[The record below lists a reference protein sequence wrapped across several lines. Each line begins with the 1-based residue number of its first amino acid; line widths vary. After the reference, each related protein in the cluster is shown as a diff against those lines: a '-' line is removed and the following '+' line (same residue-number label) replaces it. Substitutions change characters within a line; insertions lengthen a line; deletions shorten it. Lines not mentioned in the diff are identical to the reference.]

1 MSKTNE
7 ASVGIA
13 AVERE
18 TGLSKDTLRVWER
31 RYGFPKPHRDAH
43 GERAY
48 PADQVRML
56 RRIRRLMD
64 RGARPGR
71 IFALG
76 VDALEAGAHGEVTQP
91 APGGV
96 PSEIELLRTH
106 RIAEL
111 RSALEQAALRGG
123 LYEFVTGVAAPLS
136 AQVGEAWARGELQVY
151 EEHLFSEQLQAVL
164 RGAIA
169 RLDGAGAVPKV
180 LLSTLPGEQHG
191 LGLLM
196 AQAVFALEGAACVSL
211 GTQTPVRELADAAR
225 AEGAHV
231 VALSASSGYPA
242 GPLKDGVAMLR
253 AALPAQVELWCGG
266 AGSRRLRQPAPGVRV
281 LGELADIRET
291 LAGWRDA
298 RAARQA
304 ITGNSQP

>member
-1 MSKTNE
+1 MTNE
-7 ASVGIA
+7 EKVGIA

-31 RYGFPKPHRDAH
+31 RYGFPRPSRDAN

-48 PADQVRML
+48 PSDQVHLL

-64 RGARPGR
+64 QGARPGR
-71 IFALG
+71 IFAMG
-76 VDALEAGAHGEVTQP
+76 VEALEARALGEARAPTSGGQP
-91 APGGV
+91 A
-96 PSEIELLRTH
+96 EIELLSTH

-111 RSALEQAALRGG
+111 RSVLEQAALRGG
-123 LYEFVTGVAAPLS
+123 LYEFVTATAAPL
-136 AQVGEAWARGELQVY
+136 AAKVGEAWARGELQVY

-169 RLDGAGAVPKV
+169 RLDGAGAAPRV

-211 GTQTPVRELADAAR
+211 GTQTPVRELAAAVR

-253 AALPAQVELWCGG
+253 AALPAEVELWCGG
-266 AGSRRLRQPAPGVRV
+266 AGSRRLRQPAPGVRI

-291 LAGWRDA
+291 LARWRDA

-304 ITGNSQP
+304 ITGNSRP

>member
-1 MSKTNE
+1 MTNE
-7 ASVGIA
+7 DSVGIS
-13 AVERE
+13 AVEQE

-31 RYGFPKPHRDAH
+31 RYGFPKPARDGN

-48 PADQVRML
+48 PSDQVNML

-64 RGARPGR
+64 QGARPGR

-76 VDALEAGAHGEVTQP
+76 VDALEAKARAEAP
-91 APGGV
+91 APA
-96 PSEIELLRTH
+96 PSALPTELELLRTH
-106 RIAEL
+106 RIGEL
-111 RSALEQAALRGG
+111 RSTLEQTAMRGG
-123 LYEFVTGVAAPLS
+123 LYDFVTAVAAPLT

-169 RLDGAGAVPKV
+169 RLDGAGAVPRV

-196 AQAVFALEGAACVSL
+196 AQAVFALEGASCISL
-211 GTQTPVRELADAAR
+211 GTQTPVRELVDAAR
-225 AEGAHV
+225 AEGAQI

-242 GPLKDGVAMLR
+242 GQLKEGIAMLR
-253 AALPAQVELWCGG
+253 AALPVEVGLWCGG
-266 AGSRRLRQPAPGVRV
+266 AGSARLRQAAAGVRI
-281 LGELADIRET
+281 LGDLADIREA
-291 LAGWRDA
+291 LATWRET
-298 RAARQA
+298 RAAGPA
-304 ITGNSQP
+304 HTGKAQP

>member
-1 MSKTNE
+1 MTNE
-7 ASVGIA
+7 AEIGIA

-31 RYGFPKPHRDAH
+31 RYGFPKPHRDAN

-48 PADQVRML
+48 PSDQVRML

-76 VDALEAGAHGEVTQP
+76 VDALEAGTQGEAPRP
-91 APGGV
+91 APGSL
-96 PSEIELLRTH
+96 PSEIELLRAH

-123 LYEFVTGVAAPLS
+123 LYEFVTGVAAPLT
-136 AQVGEAWARGELQVY
+136 AQVGEAWAHGELQVY

-169 RLDGAGAVPKV
+169 RLDGAGAVPRV

-211 GTQTPVRELADAAR
+211 GTQTPVRELADAVR
-225 AEGAHV
+225 AEGAHI

-242 GPLKDGVAMLR
+242 GQLKDGVAMLR
-253 AALPAQVELWCGG
+253 GALPAEVELWCGG
-266 AGSRRLRQPAPGVRV
+266 AGARRLRQPAAGVRI

-291 LAGWRDA
+291 LARWREA
-298 RAARQA
+298 RAGSAA
-304 ITGNSQP
+304 IAGTTGP

>member
-1 MSKTNE
+1 MTNE
-7 ASVGIA
+7 PDIGIA

-31 RYGFPKPHRDAH
+31 RYGFPKPSRDAN

-48 PADQVRML
+48 PSEQVHLL

-71 IFALG
+71 IFAMG
-76 VDALEAGAHGEVTQP
+76 VDALEAKARDEALAPAPDGQP
-91 APGGV
+91 A
-96 PSEIELLRTH
+96 EIELLRRH

-111 RSALEQAALRGG
+111 RAALEQTALRGG
-123 LYEFVTGVAAPLS
+123 LYEFVTGVAAPLT

-169 RLDGAGAVPKV
+169 RLDGAGAVPRV

-211 GTQTPVRELADAAR
+211 GTQTPVREIADAVR
-225 AEGAHV
+225 AEGAHI

-242 GPLKDGVAMLR
+242 GQLKDGVAMLR
-253 AALPAQVELWCGG
+253 AALPAGVELWCGG
-266 AGSRRLRQPAPGVRV
+266 AGSLRLRQPAPGVRF
-281 LGELADIRET
+281 LGELADIRES
-291 LAGWRDA
+291 LARWREA
-298 RAARQA
+298 HAAKQA
-304 ITGNSQP
+304 ITGTSRP